1 MFGVIDV
8 ATVKADRSR
17 NNTDGMGMTVMRHGQ
32 RDQWRRQSRVV
43 DLVVVAGKGD
53 GFNSSGGR
61 DAEATEKNA
70 IRWQDQG
77 GNKIGL

>member
-1 MFGVIDV
+1 
-8 ATVKADRSR
+8 
-17 NNTDGMGMTVMRHGQ
+17 
-32 RDQWRRQSRVV
+32 VV
-43 DLVVVAGKGD
+43 DLVVVVGKGD